1 VEDKRVSFSILV
13 IDLSTHGGVARIFM
27 KTLKLGTIS
36 PFISVDRPIGKT
48 CEFIHNGEM
57 S

>member
-1 VEDKRVSFSILV
+1 
-13 IDLSTHGGVARIFM
+13 M

-36 PFISVDRPIGKT
+36 TSISVDRPIGKT